1 MLQRT
6 LLAFGLF
13 WMGGVQAQVY
23 ITQPE
28 QPVPASNEPSLS
40 IHPKDPLLRFLGGNV
55 NLAWI
60 SRDGGGTW
68 QKTDITSPLGF
79 YGDPVTY
86 ITSDGKFYICHLSR
100 NAKLSWPQ
108 WFDRIVFQRSDDG
121 GTTFTGGTGIGYT
134 EGKVQDKPWMSVD
147 ERKGSPHLNRIY
159 LSWTEFDRYK
169 SDNPRDSSRIR
180 FAYSDNRG
188 DTFSVPVA
196 VSDTSGDCRD
206 GDNTMEGAT
215 TAVGKNG
222 KVFIAWAGKGKIF
235 FDQSNDGGLTWGKD
249 RVIAQQ
255 SGGWEQDFTGIMRAN
270 SMPFLTSDKK
280 GGLHLV
286 WGAMNGTDC
295 DIFYSFSRDE
305 GANWSPKVR
314 INLDPEGNG
323 LDQYMP
329 HITADPVSGKVYI
342 LHYDRRNSPANVFT
356 DVYITEIKSGK
367 PGKQG
372 RLTPQA
378 FAAPGK
384 EVFFGDYI
392 AVAATKGQLGAAWTT
407 LNADRQVTLD
417 VASFRASTIGKLPAT
432 PVNASLNHYA
442 PKGSDSLVLHYVF
455 PAAKGFTLK
464 LYRLRE
470 MVYTQGFNDI
480 KTAEGDIVLPR
491 KRFRNGLYEAVME
504 SPNGRIDYRFYLE

>member
-1 MLQRT
+1 
-6 LLAFGLF
+6 
-13 WMGGVQAQVY
+13 
-23 ITQPE
+23 
-28 QPVPASNEPSLS
+28 
-40 IHPKDPLLRFLGGNV
+40 
-55 NLAWI
+55 
-60 SRDGGGTW
+60 
-68 QKTDITSPLGF
+68 
-79 YGDPVTY
+79 
-86 ITSDGKFYICHLSR
+86 
-100 NAKLSWPQ
+100 
-108 WFDRIVFQRSDDG
+108 
-121 GTTFTGGTGIGYT
+121 
-134 EGKVQDKPWMSVD
+134 
-147 ERKGSPHLNRIY
+147 
-159 LSWTEFDRYK
+159 
-169 SDNPRDSSRIR
+169 
-180 FAYSDNRG
+180 
-188 DTFSVPVA
+188 
-196 VSDTSGDCRD
+196 
-206 GDNTMEGAT
+206 
-215 TAVGKNG
+215 
-222 KVFIAWAGKGKIF
+222 
-235 FDQSNDGGLTWGKD
+235 
-249 RVIAQQ
+249 
-255 SGGWEQDFTGIMRAN
+255 
-270 SMPFLTSDKK
+270 
-280 GGLHLV
+280 
-286 WGAMNGTDC
+286 MNGTDC

-314 INLDPEGNG
+314 INRDPEGNG